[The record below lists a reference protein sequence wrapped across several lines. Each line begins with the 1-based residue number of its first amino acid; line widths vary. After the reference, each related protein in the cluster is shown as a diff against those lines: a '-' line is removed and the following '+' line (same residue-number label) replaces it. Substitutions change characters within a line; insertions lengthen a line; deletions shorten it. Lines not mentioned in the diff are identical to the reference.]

1 MKIESD
7 NIVKYLGNIDLLLI
21 ASGFEDRSKTLSF
34 KLDKSLIKNSVIF
47 HLNDNYISA
56 SNNKD
61 EIISKLEIKEIIEYS
76 KNDSFE
82 TYNLFYENIK
92 EKVNIITI
100 ESKLSVVIDMTAF
113 SREIL
118 LILIKVLTNIEFYH
132 HLEIKFIHTP
142 VENYSNDENLWLTK
156 GVREIRPVFGYSGLM
171 MPSKK
176 LLLIVLNGFEDERTE
191 IIIESF
197 EPYALVL
204 ANPSLS
210 GSINKDLKTL
220 VDIKYDKIKYK
231 FKNLLVE
238 ENEFSCKEIKS
249 TIDFLESSYS
259 KYQENYN
266 IAVSPLNN
274 KASTLAVAI
283 SALKNENIQ
292 VCYASANQ
300 YNITKQLT
308 PSNYFLVYNLSDY
321 FVI

>member
-1 MKIESD
+1 MKIESN
-7 NIVKYLGNIDLLLI
+7 NIVRHLGNIDLLLV

-34 KLDKSLIKNSVIF
+34 KLDKSFIKNSIIF

-56 SNNKD
+56 SNNKK
-61 EIISKLEIKEIIEYS
+61 EIISKLEIKDIIEYS

-82 TYNLFYENIK
+82 TYNLFYVQIK
-92 EKVNIITI
+92 EKLKSIFIS
-100 ESKLSVVIDMTAF
+100 SKLSVVIDMTAF
-113 SREIL
+113 SRETL
-118 LILIKVLTNIEFYH
+118 LILIKVLTNDQFYGQ
-132 HLEIKFIHTP
+132 LEIKFIHTP
-142 VENYSNDENLWLTK
+142 VENYSKDENLWLTK

-197 EPYALVL
+197 EPFALVL

-210 GSINKDLKTL
+210 GSINEVLKKL
-220 VDIKYDKIKYK
+220 VDNKYDKIKSK
-231 FKNLLVE
+231 FKNLLIDE
-238 ENEFSCKEIKS
+238 KEFSCKEINN
-249 TIDFLESSYS
+249 TIDVLESIYS
-259 KYQENYN
+259 KYQDHYN

-283 SALKNENIQ
+283 SALKHENIQ

-300 YNITKQLT
+300 YNIAKQLT
-308 PSNYFLVYNLSDY
+308 PSDYFLFYNLSDY
-321 FVI
+321 LEI